1 MKTTLII
8 LLPIALMLVFL
19 LFSAFAFLSA
29 IFVAVKVIRLLCSN
43 GNSITFDSYLR
54 AVLTAYREF
63 WYTLLRKKNHENKK

>member
-19 LFSAFAFLSA
+19 LFSVFVFLSA
-29 IFVAVKVIRLLCSN
+29 IYVVVKVIRLLCS
-43 GNSITFDSYLR
+43 SEKPITFDSYFR

-63 WYTLLRKKNHENKK
+63 WYTLFRKKNHENKK